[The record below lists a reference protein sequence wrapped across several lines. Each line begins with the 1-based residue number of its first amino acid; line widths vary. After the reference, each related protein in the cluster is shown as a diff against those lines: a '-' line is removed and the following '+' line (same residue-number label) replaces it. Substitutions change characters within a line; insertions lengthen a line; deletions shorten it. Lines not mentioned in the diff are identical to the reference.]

1 MASKEVEMSP
11 IGIVADDLTGATT
24 VGALIAREGVTSTVL
39 FDPRYIK
46 DSPLPDDGALIVSTD
61 SRAMEPEVAFSRVRR
76 ATEALLAR
84 GVSQFSKRTD
94 TTLRGGIG
102 PEVEGMLSALPDD
115 YLAIIVPAM
124 PQSHRVV
131 VGGFSLIDS
140 ELLSRTGV
148 AQDVRTPV
156 TESHVPTLLASQF
169 MARLGHVPIQS
180 VMAGKQ
186 AIKHD
191 LVELRREGT
200 RAFVLDAVTLNDIDQ
215 IAQAVVDLRWKV
227 ICVDPGPLTDRMAV
241 RSGAI
246 TPHEGVERTRRLESV
261 PGESGTVLLVAGS
274 ATGVTHEQFAAL
286 REVPGTQAVSIDVL
300 QLIGNEE
307 AAQRE
312 QRRVVDQVRRTMA
325 GEQKPR
331 ALIVALDTVLTGHR
345 HELSDMEQASGV
357 KGQQVSTLLN
367 TRLGEVARGAID
379 VFAPEDL
386 AGVYLTGGDVMVNR
400 CRAFDARG
408 IALVDYVIPQVDQG
422 TISGGPYSGVP
433 LVCKGGLTGT
443 RTTTVES
450 VNRLFDERMRTQN
463 V

>member
-1 MASKEVEMSP
+1 MSP

-246 TPHEGVERTRRLESV
+246 TPHEAWNA
-261 PGESGTVLLVAGS
+261 PGGWSPCPAKVARYCLS
-274 ATGVTHEQFAAL
+274 
-286 REVPGTQAVSIDVL
+286 R
-300 QLIGNEE
+300 
-307 AAQRE
+307 AAQPVSPTNSSLPYGRFPA
-312 QRRVVDQVRRTMA
+312 RRPCRSTFSNSLAMRRPLSGNSA
-325 GEQKPR
+325 GWSTRCAARWR
-331 ALIVALDTVLTGHR
+331 ASR
-345 HELSDMEQASGV
+345 S
-357 KGQQVSTLLN
+357 
-367 TRLGEVARGAID
+367 RG
-379 VFAPEDL
+379 P
-386 AGVYLTGGDVMVNR
+386 
-400 CRAFDARG
+400 
-408 IALVDYVIPQVDQG
+408 
-422 TISGGPYSGVP
+422 
-433 LVCKGGLTGT
+433 
-443 RTTTVES
+443 
-450 VNRLFDERMRTQN
+450 
-463 V
+463 